1 MFGYSSLNSNL
12 MSNQQSWL
20 NMKRWRGEKKITTH
34 KQLKKVQHSKN
45 YENVI

>member
-12 MSNQQSWL
+12 MANKQSWL
-20 NMKRWRGEKKITTH
+20 WIWKDQGEKITTH

-45 YENVI
+45 SENVI